1 MTTFCGAVALIFH
14 LKFIINQLGLLAVC
28 IFKIKKKLHF
38 NFNILLYEYVHSTFQ
53 LYYFSFAF

>member
-38 NFNILLYEYVHSTFQ
+38 NFNILLYVHSTFQ